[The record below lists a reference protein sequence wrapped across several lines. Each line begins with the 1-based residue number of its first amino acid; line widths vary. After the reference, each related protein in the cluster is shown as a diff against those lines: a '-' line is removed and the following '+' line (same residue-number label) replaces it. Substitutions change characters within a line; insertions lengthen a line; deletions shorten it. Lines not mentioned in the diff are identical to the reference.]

1 MKSLFLALAL
11 ISISPAFASSKCFYN
26 KLQERVSAMD
36 AIRACFGHRF
46 ESKKSKQEA
55 QLSDFNIY
63 EGPNAC
69 DYLYELNP
77 NKLNNVCKTAQD
89 AYCAEEDLVYN
100 LNMYYGTKAV
110 VCKNTDEYKKVVN
123 LLK

>member
-1 MKSLFLALAL
+1 MKSFLVALAL
-11 ISISPAFASSKCFYN
+11 IYISPSFASAKCFYN

-36 AIRACFGHRF
+36 ALRACYGNKF
-46 ESKKSKQEA
+46 ESKNSKQEA
-55 QLSDFNIY
+55 QLHDFDIY

-89 AYCAEEDLVYN
+89 AYCTEEDLIYN

-110 VCKNTDEYKKVVN
+110 VCKKTDEYKTVIK